1 MPVDPQKNRTPT
13 KSILI
18 IEDND
23 MLLKLLAKTFE
34 VFGMNVIEAENGLDG
49 WKLFNSQDIDV
60 VLTDIRMPGLDGIEL
75 SRRIR
80 NASPDTTIAIMTGV
94 DNDVAH
100 NLLTDGIADHLFVK
114 PFSLSSVCKILTD
127 EVPTA

>member
-114 PFSLSSVCKILTD
+114 PFSLSSVCKILTA
-127 EVPTA
+127 ETEML